1 MDRIRALWGDLRALL
16 SDLQTWFQRLTP
28 RERRLVA
35 IASSAFAAFVLFS
48 VLISFSTS
56 AAGYRRRT
64 EEKLNK
70 LKEVQTL
77 AASYREAEQNRQTM
91 ERQLTT
97 NKLSLMSYLEE
108 KATGSGVSIPTM
120 NQKPDASI
128 ADGKIVESS
137 VDITLQDITVNRMVE
152 FLSAVERGPGVV
164 KVKNL
169 RVEPRTK
176 EQTLT
181 VWATVATYR
190 LKQ

>member
-35 IASSAFAAFVLFS
+35 IASSAFGAFVLFS

-108 KATGSGVSIPTM
+108 KATGSGVSIPSM

>member
-1 MDRIRALWGDLRALL
+1 MDRIRALLADLRGRLA
-16 SDLQTWFQRLTP
+16 DLQTWFQRLTP

-35 IASSAFAAFVLFS
+35 IASSAFGAFVLFS

-77 AASYREAEQNRQTM
+77 AASYREAEQTRQTM

-108 KATGSGVSIPTM
+108 KATGSGVSIPSM

>member
-35 IASSAFAAFVLFS
+35 IASSAFGAFVLFS

-77 AASYREAEQNRQTM
+77 AASYREAEQTRQTM

-108 KATGSGVSIPTM
+108 KATGSGVSIPSM